1 MFYVIF
7 VFYLIYMVVCGLTY
21 EPTVEERSSPEGE
34 DVGDVRVGFLT
45 AGVED
50 HIPLDAGHHQVP
62 LPVGHVVG
70 EVRHVGGV
78 DEVDL
83 VPIVGPAGELHGAG
97 LLVEGEIFH
106 VDLTGRLE
114 DRRAEPGHVP
124 VRGDDGVGAGQPRAV
139 LLVRVVVE
147 DDVRLPDD
155 LGRHPDDRDGGV
167 LRPVPL
173 QHQLSPL
180 TLLTLCLTIYSPIM
194 NSFLYKSLSHV
205 LTLQHENKIF

>member
-70 EVRHVGGV
+70 EVGHVGGV
-78 DEVDL
+78 DEVHL
-83 VPIVGPAGELHGAG
+83 VPIIRPASELHGAG

-106 VDLTGRLE
+106 VDLTGRFE
-114 DRRAEPGHVP
+114 DR
-124 VRGDDGVGAGQPRAV
+124 
-139 LLVRVVVE
+139 
-147 DDVRLPDD
+147 
-155 LGRHPDDRDGGV
+155 
-167 LRPVPL
+167 
-173 QHQLSPL
+173 
-180 TLLTLCLTIYSPIM
+180 
-194 NSFLYKSLSHV
+194 
-205 LTLQHENKIF
+205 

>member
-1 MFYVIF
+1 MS
-7 VFYLIYMVVCGLTY
+7 C
-21 EPTVEERSSPEGE
+21 EPTVEEWSSPECE

-50 HIPLDAGHHQVP
+50 NIPLDAGLHQVP

-70 EVRHVGGV
+70 EVGHVGGV

-83 VPIVGPAGELHGAG
+83 VSVISPASELHGAG

-106 VDLTGRLE
+106 VDLTRRFE
-114 DRRAEPGHVP
+114 DCRAQPGDLP
-124 VRGDDGVGAGQPRAV
+124 LPGDDGVGAGEARAV

-155 LGRHPDDRDGGV
+155 LRRQSDYRNVGV
-167 LRPVPL
+167 LGSVPL
-173 QHQLSPL
+173 QPPLSALSSYLHVLQFVLHQFNNLS
-180 TLLTLCLTIYSPIM
+180 YSRP
-194 NSFLYKSLSHV
+194 KSLFYS
-205 LTLQHENKIF
+205 